1 MNAWSQE
8 LERYLTIRRS
18 LGYALRTDERI
29 LRRFIAFADQ
39 EGATH
44 LSTTLFLRWQ
54 AVCAARALEFS
65 ENGFIVSCS
74 WLGSGGMSQDVTT
87 R

>member
-1 MNAWSQE
+1 MNPWSRE

-39 EGATH
+39 EGASEPLFEEVMIELMKRGWEPERAQVKALMNE
-44 LSTTLFLRWQ
+44 LSQPAKPPTL
-54 AVCAARALEFS
+54 A
-65 ENGFIVSCS
+65 
-74 WLGSGGMSQDVTT
+74 
-87 R
+87 